1 MDIDILSHQQSG
13 TVSTPTILALFF
25 VVAAHPCL
33 IREILTRIQESVHV
47 ARNFVTVI
55 AAATVALALALAS
68 DTTMHGKKE
77 GDVKAEVVDGAN
89 VQELG

>member
-13 TVSTPTILALFF
+13 TVSIPTILALFF
-25 VVAAHPCL
+25 VAAHPCL
-33 IREILTRIQESVHV
+33 IREISTRIQESVHV
-47 ARNFVTVI
+47 TRNFVPV
-55 AAATVALALALAS
+55 AVATMALALAS